1 MNNETRS
8 VTDARAEAL
17 KEAGY
22 TPLPGA
28 ILFCLLVAALGGVMG
43 SIFLAIAFNALFGV
57 EQENVNGIAGA
68 VVGALAAGGLAL
80 SKVWQGNL
88 EAREKVDDSEWRRLS
103 RELHARMPRSKT

>member
-1 MNNETRS
+1 MAKGTGS
-8 VTDARAEAL
+8 ATDARAEEL

-22 TPLPGA
+22 TSLRGA
-28 ILFCLLVAALGGVMG
+28 VLFCLLMAGLGAVLG
-43 SIFLAIAFNALFGV
+43 SVFLAIAFNALFGV
-57 EQENVNGIAGA
+57 GQESVNGIAGA